1 MGGVHQQTNVKLPG
15 YWTHE
20 RSAQLQ
26 DLADASKRE
35 RERGEGA
42 ERAVETRHESQGKGD
57 GEAQVEGTDGD
68 GMAGGFWNDV
78 ARCRAWLL
86 A

>member
-1 MGGVHQQTNVKLPG
+1 MLC
-15 YWTHE
+15 
-20 RSAQLQ
+20 SAQLQ
-26 DLADASKRE
+26 HLADASKRE
-35 RERGEGA
+35 REREEGA
-42 ERAVETRHESQGKGD
+42 ERAVETRHESQGKSD